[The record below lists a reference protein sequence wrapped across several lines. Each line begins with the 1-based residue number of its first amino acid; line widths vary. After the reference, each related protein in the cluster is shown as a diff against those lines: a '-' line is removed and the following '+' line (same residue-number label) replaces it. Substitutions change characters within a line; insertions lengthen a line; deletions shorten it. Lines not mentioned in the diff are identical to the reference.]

1 MITLVLGTGEVSSS
15 LLAGIGY
22 HYPREPEKVSSPGPN
37 CWVAL
42 PEMESATLFIPSS
55 RFSG

>member
-1 MITLVLGTGEVSSS
+1 MITLVLGTGEVLSS

-22 HYPREPEKVSSPGPN
+22 HYPREPENVSSLGPN

-42 PEMESATLFIPSS
+42 PEMESATVFIRSS